1 MQTEEKPFKIGLA
14 LGGGAMRGLAHIG
27 AMQVMEEHG
36 IMPDVVAGTSIGAFV
51 GGVYACGMSLKM
63 MERFCYSINEKDLMD
78 VVRPRQGLI
87 GGARI
92 ERMLRTLTGNRTFDQ
107 ARIPFAAVATEL
119 ERGER
124 FVFQEGPIWEGVR
137 ASISIPGIFV
147 PFHTGGHTYVDG
159 GVVDRV
165 PIAAARELGAD
176 FVIGVDV
183 GLPRRRIAL
192 RRPVQDHPALDG
204 DHGMAGHAAQ
214 GGERAISCS
223 RRACW
228 RSTPPPWRRPKPAS
242 GSAGRRCSAACRSF
256 RKPLKRKKPCLLLG
270 RNKKLPHISVNFGRC
285 AAAFL

>member
-107 ARIPFAAVATEL
+107 ARLPFAAVATEL

-183 GLPRRRIAL
+183 GYR
-192 RRPVQDHPALDG
+192 
-204 DHGMAGHAAQ
+204 
-214 GGERAISCS
+214 GGESPCDDLFKIILHSMEIMEWQVMQ
-223 RRACW
+223 RRVGEGDFVLAP
-228 RSTPPPWRRPKPAS
+228 SLLEINPAS
-242 GSAGRRCSAACRSF
+242 MAQAETCIRIGREEMQRRLPELQEAIEKKKAELAARQE
-256 RKPLKRKKPCLLLG
+256 
-270 RNKKLPHISVNFGRC
+270 
-285 AAAFL
+285 

>member
-51 GGVYACGMSLKM
+51 GMSLKM

-183 GLPRRRIAL
+183 GYR
-192 RRPVQDHPALDG
+192 
-204 DHGMAGHAAQ
+204 
-214 GGERAISCS
+214 GGESPCDDLFKIILHSMEIMEWQVMQ
-223 RRACW
+223 RRVGEGDFVLAP
-228 RSTPPPWRRPKPAS
+228 SLLEINPAS
-242 GSAGRRCSAACRSF
+242 MAQAETCIRIGREEMQRRLPELQEAIE
-256 RKPLKRKKPCLLLG
+256 RKKAEL
-270 RNKKLPHISVNFGRC
+270 
-285 AAAFL
+285 AARQE

>member
-124 FVFQEGPIWEGVR
+124 FVFQEGPIREGVR

-159 GVVDRV
+159 GVVNPRADCSGT
-165 PIAAARELGAD
+165 GAGRG
-176 FVIGVDV
+176 FRHRCRC

-214 GGERAISCS
+214 GRRGRFRA
-223 RRACW
+223 RAEPAGDQP
-228 RSTPPPWRRPKPAS
+228 RLHGAGRNLHPDRQGGDAAPPAGAS
-242 GSAGRRCSAACRSF
+242 GS
-256 RKPLKRKKPCLLLG
+256 
-270 RNKKLPHISVNFGRC
+270 H
-285 AAAFL
+285 

>member
-147 PFHTGGHTYVDG
+147 PSIPAAIPMWTAAWWTACRSQRRGSWARISSSASMWGYRGGESPCDDLFKIILHSMEIMEWQVMQR
-159 GVVDRV
+159 RV
-165 PIAAARELGAD
+165 GEGD
-176 FVIGVDV
+176 FV
-183 GLPRRRIAL
+183 LAPT
-192 RRPVQDHPALDG
+192 
-204 DHGMAGHAAQ
+204 
-214 GGERAISCS
+214 
-223 RRACW
+223 CW

-242 GSAGRRCSAACRSF
+242 GSAERRCSCR
-256 RKPLKRKKPCLLLG
+256 
-270 RNKKLPHISVNFGRC
+270 LPGASGSH
-285 AAAFL
+285 